1 MRSQRRLVS
10 PQTEVQSAFITTW
23 DTRNLKT
30 GSSASNQIKLPLQD
44 YSQSSFDF
52 IVDWGDGTT
61 DNITT
66 YNQAET
72 LHTYTTEGIK
82 TITITGTIIGFSF
95 YLVQAETNKILTVEN
110 WGIFGSDLVFFY
122 LFRNCINL
130 DMSGVQDVPLYVN
143 PRGIFAGCTSITTVN
158 NLNNWDTSTADSF
171 WDMFNGCINFNQDV
185 LIDFSNAINIREMFD
200 GCTLFNSVVSIPT
213 SGSKINNM
221 HESFRNTLN
230 FNQDISDW
238 DVSKVTAALRFM
250 YLNTAFSTANL
261 DLVYQKWSQQ
271 TVQPNITI
279 GFNGAKYTSAGQ
291 AGRDILTSAPNNWV
305 ISDGGLI

>member
-1 MRSQRRLVS
+1 MRRRGSRLRNTGT
-10 PQTEVQSAFITTW
+10 PFITTW

-72 LHTYTTEGIK
+72 LHTYATEGIK

-95 YLVQAETNKILTVEN
+95 YLVQSETNKILTVEN
-110 WGIFGSDLVFFY
+110 WGIFGSDWVFFY

-143 PRGIFAGCTSITTVN
+143 PRGIFAGCRSITTVN
-158 NLNNWDTSTADSF
+158 NLNSWDTSTADNF

-185 LIDFSNAINIREMFD
+185 LIDFSNAVNIRQMFE

-221 HESFRNTLN
+221 LQTFQFAPA

-238 DVSKVTAALRFM
+238 DVSKITYGNNFLRF
-250 YLNTAFSTANL
+250 NTAFSTANL
-261 DLVYQKWSQQ
+261 DLVYQKWSIQSLQ
-271 TVQPNITI
+271 SGVTI
-279 GFNGAKYTSAGQ
+279 HFGSTKYTSAGQ
-291 AGRDILTSAPNNWV
+291 AGRDILTSSPNNWT
-305 ISDGGLI
+305 ITDGGLI